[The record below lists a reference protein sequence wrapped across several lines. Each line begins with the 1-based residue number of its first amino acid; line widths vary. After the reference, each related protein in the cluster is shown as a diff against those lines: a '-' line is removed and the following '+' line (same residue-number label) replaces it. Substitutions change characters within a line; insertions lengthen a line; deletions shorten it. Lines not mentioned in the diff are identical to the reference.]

1 MNGQT
6 GWAPP
11 TFLKKKE
18 AEVIIRVDS
27 VETELEES
35 ADSDGYIKVQPSCE
49 SSTSVCVCVCVCVCT
64 HYTEYI

>member
-1 MNGQT
+1 MTQLHAHAGWWLCKLVNGQM

-18 AEVIIRVDS
+18 VVVTIRVDDE
-27 VETELEES
+27 ETDLERS

-49 SSTSVCVCVCVCVCT
+49 FTLW
-64 HYTEYI
+64 

>member
-18 AEVIIRVDS
+18 APVAVAIRVDN
-27 VETELEES
+27 VDRDLERS
-35 ADSDGYIKVQPSCE
+35 ADSDGYIKIQPSCE
-49 SSTSVCVCVCVCVCT
+49 SLMKRG
-64 HYTEYI
+64 